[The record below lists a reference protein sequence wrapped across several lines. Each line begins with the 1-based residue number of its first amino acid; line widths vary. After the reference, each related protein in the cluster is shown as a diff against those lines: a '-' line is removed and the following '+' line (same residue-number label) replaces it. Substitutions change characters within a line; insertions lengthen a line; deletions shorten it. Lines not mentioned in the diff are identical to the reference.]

1 MFRNNMIQM
10 FINYFNMY
18 ESALEDENIDE
29 NDLLD
34 KLRQIVAN
42 VFPQR
47 VLNLLPADHIV
58 FNNEQVQMR
67 VLHFTN
73 SVYKNFIGFG
83 SIGHFNNDSKYS
95 ISIIF

>member
-1 MFRNNMIQM
+1 MIQM